1 MANYN
6 GQSVVGFYY
15 NGKPLRY
22 HPQVTLSTGGRVE
35 TVDGHFIT
43 ADGLYFM
50 TADNEEF
57 ITKESV
63 NG

>member
-1 MANYN
+1 MARYDN
-6 GQSVVGFYY
+6 GRVVGFYY
-15 NGKPLRY
+15 NSRALRY
-22 HPQVTLSTGGRVE
+22 PPQVTQLKGESSE
-35 TVDGHFIT
+35 TVEGQLVT

-50 TADNEEF
+50 TADNKEF